1 MGAPEDRIPEDC
13 VWNRDELIKYLG
25 PIRMLIYKN
34 VSRFQLDQFGDGR
47 VQKESMISNVQV
59 DEYRPSW
66 INTKI
71 RSNLLADESQFMQ
84 FGIA

>member
-47 VQKESMISNVQV
+47 VQKESMISNV
-59 DEYRPSW
+59 
-66 INTKI
+66 
-71 RSNLLADESQFMQ
+71 
-84 FGIA
+84 